1 MYRLGMNSFTFTT
14 TQPPRQ
20 SIAEDDSYDI
30 FKNGNFIA
38 MEAPGRGGFEMR
50 GNTGVRC
57 LNGFLAQP
65 ACHCSSRMP
74 ILSCLLCR
82 MQDIMMPCAAL
93 VWALPEVC

>member
-1 MYRLGMNSFTFTT
+1 MYRLGMNGFTFTT

-50 GNTGVRC
+50 SNTGVRC
-57 LNGFLAQP
+57 LNGS
-65 ACHCSSRMP
+65 ACLPLQLNVACTELP
-74 ILSCLLCR
+74 VV
-82 MQDIMMPCAAL
+82 QDAGHHDALRSL

>member
-38 MEAPGRGGFEMR
+38 QEAPGRGGFEMR
-50 GNTGVRC
+50 SNTGVRC
-57 LNGFLAQP
+57 LEG
-65 ACHCSSRMP
+65 CSGSAWHHSSAVP
-74 ILSCLLCR
+74 VLSCLLCR
-82 MQDIMMPCAAL
+82 MQDILMPCAAL
-93 VWALPEVC
+93 VWALPEVR